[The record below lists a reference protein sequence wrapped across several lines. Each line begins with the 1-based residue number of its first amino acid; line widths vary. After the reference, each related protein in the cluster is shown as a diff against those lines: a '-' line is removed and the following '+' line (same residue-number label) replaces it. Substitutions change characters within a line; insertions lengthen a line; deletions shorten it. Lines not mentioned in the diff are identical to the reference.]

1 MILIICVIGAIVG
14 FIVFII
20 INSDLSLND
29 VLEGLGSFKPS
40 VNFGINQKVPANYLN
55 LDINAD
61 DNTLFEDD
69 VIIGNKNETKSKEI
83 NNNNNEKNKLDDK
96 ENNNNISDINTE
108 INNIIEEKKE
118 NENKENKEKEEKA
131 IEDDDDK
138 LMN

>member
-69 VIIGNKNETKSKEI
+69 VIIGNKNETKSKEK
-83 NNNNNEKNKLDDK
+83 NNNDNEKNKLDGK
-96 ENNNNISDINTE
+96 ENNNISDINTE